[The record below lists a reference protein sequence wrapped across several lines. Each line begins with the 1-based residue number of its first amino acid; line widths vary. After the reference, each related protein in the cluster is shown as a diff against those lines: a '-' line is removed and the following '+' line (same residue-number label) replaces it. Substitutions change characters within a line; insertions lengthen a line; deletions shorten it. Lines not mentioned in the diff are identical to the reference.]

1 MNFYC
6 LIFLFIY
13 VAGEFYF
20 FTGKSILL
28 LSLSFLM
35 AAGIDYLFFPDPKLI
50 IPFSILIGANV
61 LFNAF
66 DNYMNAKKVRLTRHR
81 LYYLLNPTLNIILIV
96 VLSAFCIQNEFT
108 FIVNPYLMKFQI
120 VQFIPFTILFQ
131 YILALLIAA
140 RPANYIIRNALASY
154 QPKQKK
160 KEEEQIKTG
169 AFIGI
174 LERIIVILLFSMNEY
189 GAAGLVFTA
198 KSIARYNEIA
208 ENKNFAE
215 YYLLGTLLS
224 LLFALGIKYLILF
237 FVYL

>member
-35 AAGIDYLFFPDPKLI
+35 AAGINYLFFPDPKLI
-50 IPFSILIGANV
+50 IPFLILIGANV
-61 LFNAF
+61 LFTAF
-66 DNYMNAKKVRLTRHR
+66 DNYMNAKMIRFTRHR
-81 LYYLLNPTLNIILIV
+81 LYYLINPIINIALVIL
-96 VLSAFCIQNEFT
+96 LSAFCIQNEYT
-108 FIVNPYLMKFQI
+108 FMVNPYLMKFQI
-120 VQFIPFTILFQ
+120 VKYVPFPVLFQ
-131 YILALLIAA
+131 YLLALLIAA
-140 RPANYIIRNALASY
+140 RPTNYIIKNALASY

-169 AFIGI
+169 AFIGT

-224 LLFALGIKYLILF
+224 LLFALGINYLILQ
-237 FVYL
+237 

>member
-13 VAGEFYF
+13 VVGEFYF

-28 LSLSFLM
+28 LSLSFLL
-35 AAGIDYLFFPDPKLI
+35 AGGIDYLFFPDPKLI
-50 IPFSILIGANV
+50 IPFSILIGANL

-66 DNYMNAKKVRLTRHR
+66 NNYMNAKKIWFTRHR
-81 LYYLLNPTLNIILIV
+81 LYFLLNPIINLILV
-96 VLSAFCIQNEFT
+96 VILSAFCIQSEFT
-108 FIVNPYLMKFQI
+108 FAVNPFLMKFRI
-120 VQFIPFTILFQ
+120 IKLVPFPVVFQ
-131 YILALLIAA
+131 YLLVLLIAA
-140 RPANYIIRNALASY
+140 KPANYIIRNALASY

-160 KEEEQIKTG
+160 NEEDQIKTG
-169 AFIGI
+169 AFIGT
-174 LERIIVILLFSMNEY
+174 LERIIVILLFSLNQY

-224 LLFALGIKYLILF
+224 LLFALGINYLILQ
-237 FVYL
+237 